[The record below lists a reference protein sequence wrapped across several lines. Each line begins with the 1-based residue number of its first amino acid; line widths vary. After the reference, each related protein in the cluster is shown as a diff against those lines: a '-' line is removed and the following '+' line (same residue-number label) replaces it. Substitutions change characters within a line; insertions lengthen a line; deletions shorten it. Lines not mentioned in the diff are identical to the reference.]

1 MATSAETGNVAAELT
16 SDAAVITGC
25 AAAVAQDKAA
35 AVTSNSVTGK
45 VAALARHADVSNG
58 TEGSYAVTPAVPIG
72 ATVAPGAAAVPLLID
87 TDCGIDDAQAI
98 MMAAAHPEKVKII
111 ALTTVDGQSPFSTL
125 PVFGQGPHRVH

>member
-1 MATSAETGNVAAELT
+1 MATSAETGNVAAALT
-16 SDAAVITGC
+16 IDAAIITGC

-35 AVTSNSVTGK
+35 AVNSNSVTGK

-58 TEGSYAVTPAVPIG
+58 TEGSYAVTPAAPI
-72 ATVAPGAAAVPLLID
+72 AAAVAAGAAAVPLLID

-111 ALTTVDGQSPFSTL
+111 AFTTVDGQSAFSTF
-125 PVFGQGPHRVH
+125 PVFREGPHWVR